1 MTFLDLRDRFGKT
14 QLVFDE
20 AIDKRIFGAGF
31 VLGREFV
38 IKIEGLVR
46 ERSSKN
52 EKMPTGDVEVVV
64 QRLDILNSSE
74 VPPFTIEDDTD
85 GGEELRMQYRY
96 LDIRRDLVQSKL
108 LFRSRVA
115 QAVRQILSAQ
125 DFTEVETPVLVKSTP
140 EGARDFVVPSR
151 FNQGSFL
158 PFPQSI
164 PKPLSNC

>member
-1 MTFLDLRDRFGKT
+1 MYKTHNCGELRISNEGNTVVLSGWVHRIRSLGAMTFLDLRDRFGKT

-20 AIDKRIFGAGF
+20 AIDKDLLEQAS

-74 VPPFTIEDDTD
+74 VPPLP
-85 GGEELRMQYRY
+85 LRMIQM
-96 LDIRRDLVQSKL
+96 
-108 LFRSRVA
+108 A
-115 QAVRQILSAQ
+115 
-125 DFTEVETPVLVKSTP
+125 VKSCGCNTAIWIY
-140 EGARDFVVPSR
+140 EEIWCSPSC
-151 FNQGSFL
+151 FLGLGSLRLYDSF
-158 PFPQSI
+158 
-164 PKPLSNC
+164 